1 MASRVRWK
9 SHARFRAGEKTEII
23 SNSYLSL
30 FIIFDICFA
39 ATSDAVIPK
48 AYEGGIKS
56 ETAKLLNVAMTR
68 AETFFIL
75 IGDTD
80 GIKNMNESFLLKDWI
95 MEIEKLGKK
104 WCQNQLI

>member
-1 MASRVRWK
+1 M
-9 SHARFRAGEKTEII
+9 EII
-23 SNSYLSL
+23 SKSYLSL

-104 WCQNQLI
+104 

>member
-1 MASRVRWK
+1 
-9 SHARFRAGEKTEII
+9 
-23 SNSYLSL
+23 
-30 FIIFDICFA
+30 
-39 ATSDAVIPK
+39 
-48 AYEGGIKS
+48 
-56 ETAKLLNVAMTR
+56 MTR

-104 WCQNQLI
+104 